1 MRGMHLCRVVVQC
14 CCSREVVHS
23 LVHCPILMLYA
34 LPLSCSHTL
43 ILSYSHIQ
51 HFHLNTYLVFCFCSP
66 HFALSTAQLF
76 NESIKKVWDL
86 DVGGLEAVILV
97 PKECYNNDTARWLK
111 SNW

>member
-1 MRGMHLCRVVVQC
+1 
-14 CCSREVVHS
+14 
-23 LVHCPILMLYA
+23 MLR
-34 LPLSCSHTL
+34 LLLRSPL
-43 ILSYSHIQ
+43 IL
-51 HFHLNTYLVFCFCSP
+51 
-66 HFALSTAQLF
+66 ALSPQLF

>member
-1 MRGMHLCRVVVQC
+1 
-14 CCSREVVHS
+14 
-23 LVHCPILMLYA
+23 MLR
-34 LPLSCSHTL
+34 LLLRSPLSL
-43 ILSYSHIQ
+43 
-51 HFHLNTYLVFCFCSP
+51 
-66 HFALSTAQLF
+66 ALSPQLF